1 MKTSIKR
8 DFLFRNIL
16 SRVVQLQVGL
26 NDFVLRGF
34 ELGRKRINLGL
45 SNPVFRDQRTVIV
58 KRNWFDFGQWFLS
71 NLSLLRIP
79 FKRLHSRQWAQ
90 IQLEAKAE
98 QAWFLE
104 LTEYQTEF
112 IAKYWAR
119 LCSSNRRNDRLGD
132 YLSLLAKYKRNRNE
146 TT

>member
-58 KRNWFDFGQWFLS
+58 NEIGL
-71 NLSLLRIP
+71 I
-79 FKRLHSRQWAQ
+79 
-90 IQLEAKAE
+90 
-98 QAWFLE
+98 
-104 LTEYQTEF
+104 
-112 IAKYWAR
+112 
-119 LCSSNRRNDRLGD
+119 
-132 YLSLLAKYKRNRNE
+132 LANGFYR
-146 TT
+146 T